1 MRQQLG
7 LTMKKAFLG
16 ISVVVACLGVSA
28 YAECGLS
35 EKFDL
40 VYPEDDLTKVEAG
53 QSILISKDSLFMNSL
68 DNVDASNEICVDLG
82 AIFIPMS
89 IDGFAGV
96 LTNYGEAELP
106 PTQFDEMAVVK
117 NHGEMLFPKEVE
129 FQENTVLVNYDSG
142 SLSIEKA
149 VEFVSANNLVNLGN
163 MDFNFAE
170 AVSNKYDSLDLQP
183 SSYTESIATR

>member
-28 YAECGLS
+28 YAECGLA